1 MKIVCI
7 ATSQVPSS
15 TANSIQ
21 VMKACQALAQLGHSV
36 QLLVPGRGGS
46 VWEGLAGHY
55 GLQEHFNVQWL
66 PTRDRLRRYDFSLA
80 AVRRARRLGA
90 DLLYIWPLQAAVF
103 ALLQDRPVLLELH
116 GEPEGRFGPWLFR
129 LFLRI
134 RPTANY
140 GVSGN
145 KRLLPITHALAAYLE
160 RTYRYQFDSAEMV
173 VSPNGVDL
181 DRYHDLPGPEGARS
195 RLGLPANLTV
205 GITGHLYVGR
215 GMGLLEELAR
225 LFPQVN
231 FLWVGGRQEDVESW
245 RERFAWGGVKNVTL
259 TGFVENRSLPLYQA
273 AAEVLLM
280 PYERR
285 ITGSSGGNS
294 VDYCSPMKMFEYMAC
309 GRAIVSSDLPVIRE
323 VLNEGNAVLC
333 APEEVDAWAQALR
346 ALIADPVR
354 RIALGEAAK
363 RDVQSYTWI
372 GRARRALEG
381 FVAE

>member
-1 MKIVCI
+1 
-7 ATSQVPSS
+7 
-15 TANSIQ
+15 
-21 VMKACQALAQLGHSV
+21 
-36 QLLVPGRGGS
+36 
-46 VWEGLAGHY
+46 
-55 GLQEHFNVQWL
+55 
-66 PTRDRLRRYDFSLA
+66 
-80 AVRRARRLGA
+80 
-90 DLLYIWPLQAAVF
+90 
-103 ALLQDRPVLLELH
+103 
-116 GEPEGRFGPWLFR
+116 
-129 LFLRI
+129 
-134 RPTANY
+134 
-140 GVSGN
+140 
-145 KRLLPITHALAAYLE
+145 
-160 RTYRYQFDSAEMV
+160 
-173 VSPNGVDL
+173 
-181 DRYHDLPGPEGARS
+181 
-195 RLGLPANLTV
+195 
-205 GITGHLYVGR
+205 
-215 GMGLLEELAR
+215 
-225 LFPQVN
+225 
-231 FLWVGGRQEDVESW
+231 
-245 RERFAWGGVKNVTL
+245 VTL